1 MKINKEDLKTN
12 EILLKKLL
20 KAKNEEEIT
29 KIISNNTNIGNF
41 TQYFEIN
48 IKKSLFFARIL
59 PMVLFL
65 IISLV
70 SFSLLILS
78 QNNENLK
85 TLIYD
90 NQLQYSIFIF
100 ASILLIL
107 SICLF
112 IQIVFMKTRVIF
124 ISNGYGKGYCNIKK
138 EKCLI
143 IINNLKKVKYE
154 TEIL

>member
-1 MKINKEDLKTN
+1 MKTNKEDLKIN

-29 KIISNNTNIGNF
+29 KIITNNPNILNF
-41 TQYFEIN
+41 KQYFKTN
-48 IKKSLFFARIL
+48 LKKSLFFARIL
-59 PMVLFL
+59 PLVLFL
-65 IISLV
+65 MISLI
-70 SFSLLILS
+70 SFSLLVLS
-78 QNNENLK
+78 QNNGNLK

-112 IQIVFMKTRVIF
+112 MQIVFMKTRVVF

-143 IINNLKKVKYE
+143 IINNLK
-154 TEIL
+154 

>member
-1 MKINKEDLKTN
+1 MKINKEDIKTN
-12 EILLKKLL
+12 ELLLKKLI

-29 KIISNNTNIGNF
+29 NIIKNYQNKSQF
-41 TQYFEIN
+41 KQYFETN

-59 PMVLFL
+59 PLVLFL

-85 TLIYD
+85 VLIYD
-90 NQLQYSIFIF
+90 NQLQYSISIF

-107 SICLF
+107 GICLF
-112 IQIVFMKTRVIF
+112 IQIVFMKTRVVF
-124 ISNGYGKGYCNIKK
+124 ISKGYSKGYSNIKK
-138 EKCLI
+138 DKCLI